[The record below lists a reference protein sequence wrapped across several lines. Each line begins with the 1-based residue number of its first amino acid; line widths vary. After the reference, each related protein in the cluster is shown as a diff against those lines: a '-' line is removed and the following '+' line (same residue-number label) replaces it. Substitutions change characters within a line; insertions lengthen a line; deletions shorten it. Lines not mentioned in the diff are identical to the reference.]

1 MPLFR
6 RRQPAAPEKPPRLVP
21 SMPGAYLFDLR
32 SVPRHYEPLKQA
44 IESTGEAR
52 VYFGEP
58 LAYIRGK
65 GVALFRVEAR
75 DLSFVEPLLD
85 TWKAIERQE
94 AFRFDIDLYVHNTEW
109 VASLRGLSPDQI
121 KSLIQERAPAFQAA
135 DA

>member
-6 RRQPAAPEKPPRLVP
+6 RRQPAAPEKPPRLGP
-21 SMPGAYLFDLR
+21 SMHGAHLFDLR
-32 SVPRHYEPLKQA
+32 SVPRHYEPLKNA

-75 DLSFVEPLLD
+75 DLTFVEPLLD
-85 TWKAIERQE
+85 AWKGIERQE
-94 AFRFDIDLYVHNTEW
+94 AFRFDIALYIHNDEL
-109 VASLRGLSPDQI
+109 VANLRGLSPDQI
-121 KSLIQERAPAFQAA
+121 KSLIQERAPTFQSV
-135 DA
+135 DD